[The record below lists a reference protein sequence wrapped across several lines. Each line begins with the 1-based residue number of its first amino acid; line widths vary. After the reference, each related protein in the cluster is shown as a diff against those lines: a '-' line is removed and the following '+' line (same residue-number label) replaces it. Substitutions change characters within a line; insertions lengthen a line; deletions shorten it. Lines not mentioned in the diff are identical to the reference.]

1 MLKTLTLAPC
11 IAADAAHGMIFKSL
25 MVAGCLAA
33 LQSDFAALSP
43 AMPLL
48 PTATAAMSVV
58 HLLRKLVLAFA
69 IGFCFSPAA
78 GRDHSVGE
86 MRKQFHTAAAKPG
99 GTEEGSATLTLSL
112 SLSRSLTLTLT
123 LALTLALILTLT
135 RRAAPGCARC
145 LGCATPR

>member
-1 MLKTLTLAPC
+1 
-11 IAADAAHGMIFKSL
+11 MIFKSL

-86 MRKQFHTAAAKPG
+86 MRKQFHTAAAEPG
-99 GTEEGSATLTLSL
+99 GTEEGSARLRTVPWLRDAKVKELP
-112 SLSRSLTLTLT
+112 
-123 LALTLALILTLT
+123 AEQ
-135 RRAAPGCARC
+135 RAEIARTYARQ
-145 LGCATPR
+145 GSNPD